1 MSLTR
6 DQVLHIA
13 HLARVGLTDEDV
25 ARFQSQL
32 SQILEHFDVLRRVDT
47 EDVPPTA
54 HTLPLQ
60 NVQSEDVARPSLP
73 LDAVLANAPE
83 AENGMFR
90 VRAVLE

>member
-1 MSLTR
+1 MPLSR

-13 HLARVGLTDEDV
+13 HLARVGLTEEDV

-32 SQILEHFDVLRRVDT
+32 SQILEHFDVLRRIDT
-47 EDVPPTA
+47 DGVPPTA

-60 NVQSEDVARPSLP
+60 NVQAPDVARPSLP
-73 LDAVLANAPE
+73 RDVVLANAPE

>member
-1 MSLTR
+1 VSLTR

-54 HTLPLQ
+54 HTLALQ
-60 NVQSEDVARPSLP
+60 NVQSEDIARPSLP
-73 LDAVLANAPE
+73 LEAVLANAPE